1 MSPQVVSGSRV
12 GSRRESLRS
21 APPPPVPPC
30 ARRERRATAGG
41 CKRKRVSVQ
50 LPSWNRGAR
59 ARAGGCHQHLSDG
72 RVGGPECCCL
82 PPRGWCG
89 PRPGARTARPGPPM
103 RCAGTYPGPQHV
115 THVLPLDPPRPTGTV
130 GPDVPPRSTRT
141 WRPVYSVLFFLFRV
155 GVSWIS
161 HRSSQTHTRCGE
173 GWPRRPAARGEADA
187 RPRLCAHVT
196 RVLPARCLRA
206 ACALPR
212 RSRALGP
219 WPWTP
224 MVPALFPCARHDA
237 AASVWVRRAAP
248 RAGGAQDGIGMLR
261 VQGGAARH
269 AGHQHDQRALRL
281 HLHRRGTQTG
291 ANCALACRAARA
303 ARHAPRAGASL
314 RWLRAGT
321 RSSAAVCGLRRVT

>member
-1 MSPQVVSGSRV
+1 V

-72 RVGGPECCCL
+72 RIGGPECCRRVVGAVPAPAPA
-82 PPRGWCG
+82 PPGL
-89 PRPGARTARPGPPM
+89 AR
-103 RCAGTYPGPQHV
+103 RCAARVHIRAHSMSRMSSHSTHLAPQALSALMCRHDQRE
-115 THVLPLDPPRPTGTV
+115 HG
-130 GPDVPPRSTRT
+130 VPYIAS
-141 WRPVYSVLFFLFRV
+141 FFFCFC
-155 GVSWIS
+155 GCCGCCGCSWIS